1 VDDYIAQIPT
11 DKSVLDSLYA
21 QRNQA
26 LYDLGLI
33 YKEQFKNA
41 DLAIKRF
48 QRLEKLSPAKE
59 LILPLNWHLYQIYK
73 VSDSAK
79 SEKYKNTILSNYPE
93 TVFAKVIQNPEE
105 KIEEEVE
112 EDVVQEF
119 YKKLYY
125 LYKDNKFEKVV
136 SKVDS
141 IVPTIQGNELERKFQ
156 LLKALSVGK
165 NDSKEAYKKA
175 LEFVSV
181 NYGNFE
187 EGKKA
192 KEILKKLNK

>member
-1 VDDYIAQIPT
+1 M
-11 DKSVLDSLYA
+11 
-21 QRNQA
+21 
-26 LYDLGLI
+26 
-33 YKEQFKNA
+33 
-41 DLAIKRF
+41 
-48 QRLEKLSPAKE
+48 
-59 LILPLNWHLYQIYK
+59 
-73 VSDSAK
+73 
-79 SEKYKNTILSNYPE
+79 
-93 TVFAKVIQNPEE
+93 IQNPEE

-141 IVPTIQGNELERKFQ
+141 IVPTIQANELERKFQ